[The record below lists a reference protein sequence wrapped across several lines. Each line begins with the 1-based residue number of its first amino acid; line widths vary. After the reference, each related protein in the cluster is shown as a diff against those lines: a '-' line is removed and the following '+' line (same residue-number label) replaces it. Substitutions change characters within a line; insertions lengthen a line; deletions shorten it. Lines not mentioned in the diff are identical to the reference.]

1 MEYYSENKQRTDHI
15 IISLKF
21 LRTHSLFGGLSD
33 SELKSVRSLRKRRC
47 FAKGDTIIR
56 EGEPGDRLYFIHQ
69 GSVEV
74 VKKITRKYGSGSKK
88 LAVLAEGDTFGEME
102 LIDIQP
108 RAATVRA
115 IANTETFMLSNADLY
130 RISKL
135 NIKTF
140 TIIIMNLAREISR
153 RLRKSDESIV
163 NHLFHKKRKNRG

>member
-1 MEYYSENKQRTDHI
+1 M
-15 IISLKF
+15 ISLKF
-21 LRTHSLFGGLSD
+21 LSTHSLFGGLSD
-33 SELKSVRSLRKRRC
+33 SELKSVRSLLKRRC
-47 FAKGDTIIR
+47 FAKGFTIIR
-56 EGEPGDRLYFIHQ
+56 EGELGDRLYFIHK
-69 GSVEV
+69 GKVEV
-74 VKKITRKYGSGSKK
+74 VKKLSRKDGSGSKK

-115 IANTETFMLSNADLY
+115 IVDTETLMLSNADFY

-153 RLRKSDESIV
+153 RLRKTDERIV
-163 NHLFHKKRKNRG
+163 NHLFYKKRIKRG

>member
-1 MEYYSENKQRTDHI
+1 M
-15 IISLKF
+15 ISLKF
-21 LRTHSLFGGLSD
+21 LRIHSLFGGLSD
-33 SELKSVRSLRKRRC
+33 SELKSVRSFLKRRC
-47 FAKGDTIIR
+47 FARGATMIR
-56 EGEPGDRLYFIHQ
+56 EGELGDKLYFIHK
-69 GSVEV
+69 GAVEV
-74 VKKITRKYGSGSKK
+74 VKKISRKNGSGSKK

-115 IANTETFMLSNADLY
+115 IADTETFMLSNADLY

-135 NIKTF
+135 NIKMF

-163 NHLFHKKRKNRG
+163 NHLFYKKRNRG